1 MGKWSVVRPIGG
13 QILGIL
19 AALIF
24 LSEFIMINL
33 VAGLP
38 IVETSKE
45 AIMRI
50 KIRIRKEMEVF
61 DAAGGCLIQTIAA
74 GGYFV
79 ERRDDFSIIP
89 GEIPRRPWLFL
100 EGTELGAPEAV
111 WRRMARSGRKGYFR
125 K

>member
-38 IVETSKE
+38 IVETPKE

-50 KIRIRKEMEVF
+50 RIKMGMEVF
-61 DAAGGCLIQTIAA
+61 DTGDGFSIQTIAA